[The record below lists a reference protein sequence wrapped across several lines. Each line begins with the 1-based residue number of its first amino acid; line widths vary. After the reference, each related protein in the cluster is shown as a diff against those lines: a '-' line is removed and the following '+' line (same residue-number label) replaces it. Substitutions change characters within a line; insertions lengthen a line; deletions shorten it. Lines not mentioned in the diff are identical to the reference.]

1 MSSETLLAESMV
13 AILMDIRKQEDS
25 RGQRS
30 GSMVEVSWQT
40 SYSITCVRNAYDVP
54 VKYGIIW
61 RHMMEVEADTFG

>member
-1 MSSETLLAESMV
+1 
-13 AILMDIRKQEDS
+13 
-25 RGQRS
+25 
-30 GSMVEVSWQT
+30 MVEVSWQT